1 MAIRFDL
8 NLNSGNAAFEP
19 GNAAHEAAR
28 ILRALADKIEGG
40 AEGPFTLRDVNGNAC
55 GSAFLE
61 IGNGEN

>member
-8 NLNSGNAAFEP
+8 NLTSGNAVFEP
-19 GNAAHEAAR
+19 GDAAREAAR
-28 ILRALADKIEGG
+28 ILRAMAEAIEGG
-40 AEGPFTLRDVNGNAC
+40 KEGPFTLRDVNGNAC